1 MILIK
6 SLEPRKQEPSQ
17 ESLQQTSSY
26 TPGSVS
32 HDPSPLARESKKYT
46 FIILASVI
54 ETRGKRAENWC
65 WVSHIM
71 QAEMITYLSKI
82 IACIFM
88 VGNTHTHT
96 QKQNHKQKA
105 SLEKSLP
112 RYMHTCLFICVSVCM
127 WERGMKYKGQHL
139 GPG

>member
-96 QKQNHKQKA
+96 HTHSETKPQAESQPGKELA
-105 SLEKSLP
+105 TVYA
-112 RYMHTCLFICVSVCM
+112 YMFIYMCVCM
-127 WERGMKYKGQHL
+127 HVGEGNEI
-139 GPG
+139 